1 MGKQVFLFWPG
12 YGRKVPNDLARP
24 SMEKAT
30 RQLEPALRK
39 LGREPRRIEGF
50 ISKPYESIAQL
61 GLINEPMVA
70 VCVRWSYAPHT
81 TEGVVAR
88 RRCSKTKPSFAGKQL
103 FGSIHRWVRVCPG
116 M

>member
-1 MGKQVFLFWPG
+1 MGRQLFLFWPG

-24 SMEKAT
+24 SLEKAT

-50 ISKPYESIAQL
+50 ISKPHESIAQL
-61 GLINEPMVA
+61 GLINEPMIA

-81 TEGVVAR
+81 TEGVVAKQNPLLLA
-88 RRCSKTKPSFAGKQL
+88 SSFSGAFTG
-103 FGSIHRWVRVCPG
+103 G
-116 M
+116 